1 MIQLVKGEDKNV
13 IITLTERTT
22 ISSGYYYF
30 QFIHETTKEQV
41 TFFKNLSLN
50 LSLFKY
56 RYDQF
61 LFEASLFTN
70 ASVGKYIYNI
80 YEATSNNVA
89 NIGNMV
95 ETGKM
100 DMNVITPFSFAQ
112 YSADTNYT
120 QYAG

>member
-30 QFIHETTKEQV
+30 QFIHETTKEEV
-41 TFFKNLSLN
+41 TFFKNFTDN

-56 RYDQF
+56 RYDEF
-61 LFEASLFTN
+61 LFEASLFNN
-70 ASVGKYIYNI
+70 ASIGKYIYNI
-80 YEATSNNVA
+80 YQATTNNLA
-89 NIGNMV
+89 NVGIMI

-100 DMNVITPFSFAQ
+100 DINLATPFSFKQ